1 MPGPVPS
8 PRFLSGRAEADSL
21 FHLPGDGPAQDRK
34 AANLSP
40 QGLRFDFVTRDPL
53 GLRDL
58 PLSDIVRPGAG
69 TDPVDALQS
78 VLTAELGAA
87 GALVFPS
94 AVDAI
99 RGTLPAFLG
108 PGDDV
113 LVDSCADPVLFETVA
128 LTGARLHRY
137 PSASLDGVERRLRRL
152 ARNLGAGRLVI
163 VAPAVSARCARVT
176 DVAGL
181 VELARQHGAALVVDV
196 AQDFGVMGQDGRGVM
211 EIQSCLGRV
220 DLVLGCLAGAFGTTG
235 GFVAWGDAGRD
246 AGLRRDRPA
255 SASLPADRAGT
266 ALAAATLVFGAEGR
280 RRRRR
285 LHGLSLRLRN
295 QLKAAGLRVPGGA
308 VPFVPVLLP
317 LQTALPRTALLE
329 SAGPRVGLLM
339 APKVPLH
346 APRWR
351 IELSALH
358 GLADID
364 DLADLIRDVS
374 RAFDRLPAR
383 RTVPA

>member
-1 MPGPVPS
+1 MPRPVPS
-8 PRFLSGRAEADSL
+8 PRIPSGRAEAGSL
-21 FHLPGDGPAQDRK
+21 FHLPGDGPMHDRSPGPP
-34 AANLSP
+34 SP
-40 QGLRFDFVTRDPL
+40 QRPGFDFVTRDPL

-58 PLSDIVRPGAG
+58 PVSEIDRPTTG
-69 TDPVDALQS
+69 TDPVDALQT
-78 VLTAELGAA
+78 LLAAELGLAA
-87 GALVFPS
+87 ALVFPS
-94 AVDAI
+94 TADAI
-99 RGTLPAFLG
+99 RHALPAFLR
-108 PGDDV
+108 PGDEV
-113 LVDSCADPVLFETVA
+113 LVDCCADPALFETVG

-152 ARNLGAGRLVI
+152 TRNPGAGRLVI

-181 VELARQHGAALVVDV
+181 AELARHHGASLVVDV
-196 AQDFGVMGQDGRGVM
+196 AQDFGLMGQAGRGVM

-235 GFVAWGDAGRD
+235 GFAAWGDAGHH

-255 SASLPADRAGT
+255 SASLPADRARI
-266 ALAAATLVFGAEGR
+266 ALAAAALVFGTEGR

-295 QLKAAGLRVPGGA
+295 QLKAAGLRVPGEA

-339 APKVPLH
+339 APKVSLH

-364 DLADLIRDVS
+364 DLAELIRDVS
-374 RAFDRLPAR
+374 RAFDRVAGQNR
-383 RTVPA
+383 VPA